1 MRKTRLDDLLIGRGL
16 YSGREEALR
25 AVIAGEVLVDD
36 VVATS
41 AAARVAPDA
50 AVRLR
55 GKGRYVSRG
64 GEKLKG
70 AIDAFGVDVTGCR
83 CLDIGSSTGGFTD
96 CLLQEGASHV
106 ACVDVNYGQLDWKIR
121 SDARTEVFERTNI
134 RKADPGVIGAPF
146 DVVAIDVSFIG
157 LASLAPDIAR
167 FCRPGTVL
175 LALVKPQFE
184 SRRGEAEGGVVRD
197 EAVRMRTVDEVQCAL
212 RENGFTTNGP
222 IRSPLRGP
230 SGNIEYLLRAEYVGN
245 RE

>member
-1 MRKTRLDDLLIGRGL
+1 MYIVSRNIAGNAIEYAYGANGNVTYGNNRNHANYYAYGLPVQESEVKDPDPYL
-16 YSGREEALR
+16 YSGKEFYSLR
-25 AVIAGEVLVDD
+25 SVNIYD
-36 VVATS
+36 
-41 AAARVAPDA
+41 
-50 AVRLR
+50 
-55 GKGRYVSRG
+55 
-64 GEKLKG
+64 
-70 AIDAFGVDVTGCR
+70 FG
-83 CLDIGSSTGGFTD
+83 
-96 CLLQEGASHV
+96 
-106 ACVDVNYGQLDWKIR
+106 
-121 SDARTEVFERTNI
+121 ARTY
-134 RKADPGVIGAPF
+134 
-146 DVVAIDVSFIG
+146 
-157 LASLAPDIAR
+157 APDIAR